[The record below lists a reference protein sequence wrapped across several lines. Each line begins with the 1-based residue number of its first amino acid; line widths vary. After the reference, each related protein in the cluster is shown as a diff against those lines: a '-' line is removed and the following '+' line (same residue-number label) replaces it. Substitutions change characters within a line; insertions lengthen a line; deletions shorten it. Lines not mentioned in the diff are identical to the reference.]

1 MHITVI
7 GAGAMGSSYGGLLR
21 RAGHEVTL
29 VDVWPEHVEAINRDG
44 LRLSGI
50 SGDLHIPIPAVRE
63 PAAGTADVAFVQV
76 NTYDTE
82 VAAQTAA
89 CALKPAGYAITFQN
103 GVGNIETL
111 MRVLGPGR
119 VMGGLSYHSAAMV
132 GPGHTMHTHRG
143 PTWIGELDGS
153 RTPRLQALN
162 DALQAAGLQ
171 PTIVDDILSYIYT
184 KLVLN
189 SAINPICAAMG
200 IRVGEIPRTPG
211 ADELQTRIIEEALA
225 VLKAKGIKL
234 ADPDVMG
241 SIKAH
246 CRAKF
251 NKPSMLQH
259 MEQGKQTEVDSL
271 NGAIARMGRDL
282 GVPAPYN
289 EALAWMVQ
297 GINAQRR
304 RQLHEPPVDYDA
316 LEKQAKAQHR

>member
-1 MHITVI
+1 M
-7 GAGAMGSSYGGLLR
+7 A
-21 RAGHEVTL
+21 
-29 VDVWPEHVEAINRDG
+29 
-44 LRLSGI
+44 
-50 SGDLHIPIPAVRE
+50 
-63 PAAGTADVAFVQV
+63 
-76 NTYDTE
+76 
-82 VAAQTAA
+82 
-89 CALKPAGYAITFQN
+89 
-103 GVGNIETL
+103 
-111 MRVLGPGR
+111 
-119 VMGGLSYHSAAMV
+119 
-132 GPGHTMHTHRG
+132 GPGHAMHTHRG

-171 PTIVDDILSYIYT
+171 PTIVDDIVSYIYT

-246 CRAKF
+246 CQAKF

-259 MEQGKQTEVDSL
+259 MEQGKRTEVDSL
-271 NGAIARMGRDL
+271 NGAIARIGREL
-282 GVPAPYN
+282 GVPAPCN

-297 GINAQRR
+297 GISAQRR
-304 RQLHEPPVDYDA
+304 RAMHEPPPDYEA
-316 LEKQAKAQHR
+316 LEQQAKAQHR

>member
-1 MHITVI
+1 MRITVI
-7 GAGAMGSSYGGLLR
+7 GAGAMGSTYGGLLR
-21 RAGHEVTL
+21 RAGYDVTL
-29 VDVWPEHVEAINRDG
+29 VDVWPEHLAAINRDG
-44 LRLSGI
+44 LHLSGI
-50 SGDLHIPIPAVRE
+50 SGDQRIAIPAVRE
-63 PAAGTADVAFVQV
+63 PEAGSADVAFVQV

-82 VAAQTAA
+82 AAAQTAA
-89 CALKPAGYAITFQN
+89 RALTPDGYAITFQN

-111 MRVLGPGR
+111 VRVLGPER
-119 VMGGLSYHSAAMV
+119 VLGGLSYHSAAMA
-132 GPGHTMHTHRG
+132 GPGHAMHTHRG

-153 RTPRLQALN
+153 STPRLRALSQ
-162 DALQAAGLQ
+162 ALQAAGLQ

-200 IRVGEIPRTPG
+200 MRVGEIPRTPG
-211 ADELQTRIIEEALA
+211 ADELQTRVIEEALA

-246 CRAKF
+246 CQAKF

-259 MEQGKQTEVDSL
+259 MEQGKRTEVDSL
-271 NGAIARMGRDL
+271 NGAIARMGREL
-282 GVPAPYN
+282 KVPAPYN

-304 RQLHEPPVDYDA
+304 RAMHEPPPDYEA
-316 LEKQAKAQHR
+316 LEKSAKARHR

>member
-1 MHITVI
+1 MRIAVI
-7 GAGAMGSSYGGLLR
+7 GAGAMGSTYGGLLA
-21 RAGHEVTL
+21 RAGCDVTL
-29 VDVWPEHVEAINRDG
+29 VDVWPEHVEAINRDV
-44 LRLSGI
+44 LHLSGI
-50 SGDLHIPIPAVRE
+50 SGDLRIPVRAVSE
-63 PAAGTADVAFVQV
+63 PAPGGADVAFVQV

-82 VAAQTAA
+82 AAAQTAA
-89 CALKPAGYAITFQN
+89 RALTAGGYAITFQN

-111 MRVLGPGR
+111 QRVLGPRR
-119 VMGGLSYHSAAMV
+119 VLGGLSYHSAAMV
-132 GPGHTMHTHRG
+132 GPGHAMHTHRG

-153 RTPRLQALN
+153 STPRLQALN
-162 DALQAAGLQ
+162 QALQAAGLE
-171 PTIVDDILSYIYT
+171 PTIVDDILAYIYT

-225 VLKAKGIKL
+225 VLQAKGIKL

-246 CRAKF
+246 CQAKF

-271 NGAIARMGRDL
+271 NGAIARMGREL

-289 EALAWMVQ
+289 EGLAWMVQ

-304 RQLHEPPVDYDA
+304 RAMHEPPRDYEA
-316 LEKQAKAQHR
+316 LEKQAKARHR